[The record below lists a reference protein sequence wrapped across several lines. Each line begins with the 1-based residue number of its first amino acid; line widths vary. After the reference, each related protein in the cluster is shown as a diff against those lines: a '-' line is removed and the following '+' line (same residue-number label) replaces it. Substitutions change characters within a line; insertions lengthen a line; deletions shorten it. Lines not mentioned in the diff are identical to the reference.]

1 MDDRQVVID
10 PRNATLR
17 CKAREVSLQAVQA
30 VESARDGEEVTCSEK
45 PLLRFAQG
53 QREREREQ
61 GISTLGQRSKK
72 AIVRQMFLLR
82 HEPAER
88 TCQCC
93 IAYLKVS

>member
-53 QREREREQ
+53 QRERERARN
-61 GISTLGQRSKK
+61 INTW
-72 AIVRQMFLLR
+72 
-82 HEPAER
+82 
-88 TCQCC
+88 T
-93 IAYLKVS
+93 KVKESHCPPDVSVEA